1 MPRASSRNGT
11 PVPMDIDAKSDG
23 SSVPS
28 EKAQTTYAVG
38 QPVEAKH
45 MAQQVGS
52 FAAKWYSGVV
62 RKVHEN
68 GACDVIFDDG
78 DTEDKVPLK
87 FLRLPRKA
95 KAAAP
100 VKEQQPAAASSAA
113 SDDDDEPREPQY
125 YGKRSPHQT
134 AQTSAPKRRRPESR
148 GACVSLSSV
157 VQALCFAFGRKGEE
171 QEEEEAE
178 TQGLVDLVNTRIR
191 VWWTGEKAWYAGRV
205 TSVGRGASGSLHTIA
220 YDDGA
225 QATHYL
231 QSAESAL
238 NETWE
243 PEEPLPECKTPA
255 KLPPG
260 AWTFFEREAP
270 SSMPQLFGASRV
282 VSLRLLPAAAARST
296 VMLPTASES

>member
-1 MPRASSRNGT
+1 MDSSEPGPCKRVAAAATAAKMESGGSEEAAQDPGGAWYQASDVQAE
-11 PVPMDIDAKSDG
+11 PA
-23 SSVPS
+23 
-28 EKAQTTYAVG
+28 EAVG
-38 QPVEAKH
+38 LI
-45 MAQQVGS
+45 GS
-52 FAAKWYSGVV
+52 
-62 RKVHEN
+62 
-68 GACDVIFDDG
+68 
-78 DTEDKVPLK
+78 
-87 FLRLPRKA
+87 
-95 KAAAP
+95 
-100 VKEQQPAAASSAA
+100 
-113 SDDDDEPREPQY
+113 
-125 YGKRSPHQT
+125 
-134 AQTSAPKRRRPESR
+134 
-148 GACVSLSSV
+148 
-157 VQALCFAFGRKGEE
+157 
-171 QEEEEAE
+171 
-178 TQGLVDLVNTRIR
+178 RIR

-243 PEEPLPECKTPA
+243 PEEPSPECKTPA